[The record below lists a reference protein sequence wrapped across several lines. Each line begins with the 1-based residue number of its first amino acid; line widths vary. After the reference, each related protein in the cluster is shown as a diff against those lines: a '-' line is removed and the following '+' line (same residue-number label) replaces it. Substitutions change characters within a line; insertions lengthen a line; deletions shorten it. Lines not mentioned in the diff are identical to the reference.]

1 MEHNLTLWIKSD
13 EAKATSS
20 ISKSNVIL
28 IASNYHFNLKDMAML
43 DLELQKAIN
52 RMLKRMLL

>member
-1 MEHNLTLWIKSD
+1 MSIKSD
-13 EAKATSS
+13 EANATSS
-20 ISKSNVIL
+20 ISNSNVIL